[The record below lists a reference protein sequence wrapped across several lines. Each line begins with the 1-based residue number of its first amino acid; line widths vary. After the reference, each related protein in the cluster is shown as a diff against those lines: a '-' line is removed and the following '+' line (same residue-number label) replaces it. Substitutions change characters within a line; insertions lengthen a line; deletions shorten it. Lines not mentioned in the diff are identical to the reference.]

1 MLLLMLWQK
10 LQFLPLF
17 LTPKLEL
24 LQKKEPLH
32 NILLKLGACLMHLP
46 FDPKFLPFPE
56 FV

>member
-32 NILLKLGACLMHLP
+32 NILLKLGACLMHFP